1 MEPLSSLLRPKNL
14 ETFVGQPHLIGE
26 GKPISTFLEH
36 KKIPSL
42 LFRGPPG
49 CGKTTLAEII
59 ANTVHAEFFQLSG
72 VRSKKEDLTDII
84 KKAELNQRY

>member
-1 MEPLSSLLRPKNL
+1 MEPLSSLLRPKTL

-26 GKPISTFLEH
+26 GKPLSTF
-36 KKIPSL
+36 IANQQVPSL

-59 ANTVHAEFFQLSG
+59 ATCLQADFFQLS
-72 VRSKKEDLTDII
+72 
-84 KKAELNQRY
+84 